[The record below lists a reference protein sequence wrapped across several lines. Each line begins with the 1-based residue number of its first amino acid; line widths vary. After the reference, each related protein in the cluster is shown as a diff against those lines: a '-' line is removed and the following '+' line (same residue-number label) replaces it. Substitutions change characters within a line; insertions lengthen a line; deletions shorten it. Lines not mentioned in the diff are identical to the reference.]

1 MNITRPHTVAAL
13 AAAAV
18 LLLLLCTSTAA
29 GSPDAVSDEQYVT
42 LIHDQDG
49 QVGCV
54 GQSVNHILEIL
65 KEKEAPYTPDPS
77 DGFHSDVFNC
87 AFFGGNDPRVP
98 PDQTMFDPYAL
109 MAIDGAAPE
118 TSYSTNFDLNGQDSA
133 DIITHPPSDTAF
145 EEAQA
150 YRLNNDPVYLYSPT
164 VPLSEEWIA
173 TRGPVVCNGLFPDH
187 AVALIGYN
195 RTAGEFTIVDSA
207 NWQTPYY
214 AGVKRVTYAYFTSR
228 LNNMWLVAVTN
239 RPTPLIHPVHGADPD
254 RPRVPAEL
262 SYREDRGCRPRPPDG
277 LGPEQPRQLHR
288 LRKGPGHRRAAP
300 GIRLRALAP
309 LRAEPVVRTGNER

>member
-49 QVGCV
+49 QGGCV
-54 GQSVNHILEIL
+54 AESVNHILEIL
-65 KEKEAPYTPDPS
+65 KEKGGAIHARPVVRLPQLMSSTPRFSAATTPAS
-77 DGFHSDVFNC
+77 RPIRRCSTPTRSWRSTVRP
-87 AFFGGNDPRVP
+87 PRR
-98 PDQTMFDPYAL
+98 AH
-109 MAIDGAAPE
+109 
-118 TSYSTNFDLNGQDSA
+118 STNFDLNGQDSA

-173 TRGPVVCNGLFPDH
+173 TRGPVLCNGLFPNH

-214 AGVKRVTYAYFTSR
+214 AGVKRVTYAVLHLATEQHVARGGHEQADAADLPCTRRGSVLATS
-228 LNNMWLVAVTN
+228 
-239 RPTPLIHPVHGADPD
+239 
-254 RPRVPAEL
+254 
-262 SYREDRGCRPRPPDG
+262 
-277 LGPEQPRQLHR
+277 
-288 LRKGPGHRRAAP
+288 PGGVILP
-300 GIRLRALAP
+300 
-309 LRAEPVVRTGNER
+309 